1 MKNNLI
7 EPYWNGD
14 LTNTN
19 TSVLLYSFQNSIE
32 PLWNKG
38 VPTKN
43 VA

>member
-1 MKNNLI
+1 MKNKLI

-19 TSVLLYSFQNSIE
+19 TSNSLYSLQSSIE
-32 PLWNKG
+32 PLWNEG
-38 VPTKN
+38 VPKI